1 MLRDLDLPPLGGD
14 GRGGPL
20 VTKTLL
26 FSAMSAGGSDGGPR
40 LVAFDKA
47 TGDELGSVDLP
58 RGAIGTP
65 MTYLADGRQHIALT
79 IGGNPP
85 ELISLALAREGI
97 AREDVLGDGLYTEAQ
112 AERGAVVY
120 ERACL
125 ICHSTVPGEIIG
137 QGAAPSLLGNAFSER
152 WSGSPVSTLVEVI
165 RQNVTASQHV
175 VKTVVSELPQEPIC
189 SCASALEN
197 AIITSPDRIPQETKE
212 KLAPILGKYLR

>member
-1 MLRDLDLPPLGGD
+1 
-14 GRGGPL
+14 
-20 VTKTLL
+20 
-26 FSAMSAGGSDGGPR
+26 MSAGGSDGGPR

-165 RQNVTASQHV
+165 RQTMPDGAPNSLSASEYEDITAYLLQLNGYDAGGR
-175 VKTVVSELPQEPIC
+175 ELDQE
-189 SCASALEN
+189 N
-197 AIITSPDRIPQETKE
+197 QQE
-212 KLAPILGKYLR
+212 L